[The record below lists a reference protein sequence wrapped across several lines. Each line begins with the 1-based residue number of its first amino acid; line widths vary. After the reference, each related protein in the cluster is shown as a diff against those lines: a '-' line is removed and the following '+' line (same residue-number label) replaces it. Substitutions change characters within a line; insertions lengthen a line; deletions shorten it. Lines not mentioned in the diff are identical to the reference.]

1 MTFAPQVSDTE
12 AVPAD
17 HCHRCCPALLW
28 GEVGQ
33 SVLPHQHSA
42 PGSSELGCFLCMPR
56 SWVKKEKKRK
66 EN

>member
-1 MTFAPQVSDTE
+1 MTFAPQVSGTE

-17 HCHRCCPALLW
+17 HCHRCCSV

-42 PGSSELGCFLCMPR
+42 PGSSELGVFSACHGPG
-56 SWVKKEKKRK
+56 
-66 EN
+66 